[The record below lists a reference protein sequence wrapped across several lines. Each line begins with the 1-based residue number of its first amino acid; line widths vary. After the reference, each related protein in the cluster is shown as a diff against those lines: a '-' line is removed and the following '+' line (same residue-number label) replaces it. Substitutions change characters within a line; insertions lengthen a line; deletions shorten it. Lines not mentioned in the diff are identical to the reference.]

1 MLKTAGFLCALCFY
15 GCFKNNPLKL
25 LWPYGLGISIL
36 SIIFFGERERELC
49 YEGYQKFFSF
59 TYDGLFVFCKGF
71 CYKNVL

>member
-49 YEGYQKFFSF
+49 YETVSKVFFLLHM
-59 TYDGLFVFCKGF
+59 TDCLFSVKVFVTRMF
-71 CYKNVL
+71 